1 MDYTQILYSVSDH
14 IATITLHRPERM
26 NAFTTVMAAELEN
39 AFQCADAD
47 DDVRAIVFTG
57 AGRAFC
63 AGADLSMGAD
73 AFNYD
78 DAESRHDDAESKAGE
93 DLQRIRDTGGVVSLS
108 MYECRK
114 PIICAINGAA
124 VGIGATM
131 SLAAD
136 IRIASEKAKFGFV
149 FARRGIVP
157 EAASSWFLPRIVGM
171 SQALEW
177 MLTGRL
183 FDAAEAKAGN
193 LVKSVL
199 PEEEVLPAA
208 LALAHEIADNTSAVS
223 VALIRQM
230 LWRLSAADHPIEAHK
245 IDSRGVYYSGK
256 SADAREGVMSFL
268 EKRPAVF
275 PDKVSADM
283 PAFYPWWK
291 PRHFE

>member
-1 MDYTQILYSVSDH
+1 MEYTQILYSVTDH
-14 IATITLHRPERM
+14 VATITLNRPDRM
-26 NAFTTVMAAELEN
+26 NAFTVTMAYELEN
-39 AFQCADAD
+39 AFQRADAE

-57 AGRAFC
+57 SGKAFC

-78 DAESRHDDAESKAGE
+78 DTKEGE
-93 DLQRIRDTGGVVSLS
+93 DLDRIRDTGGVVSLA

-136 IRIASEKAKFGFV
+136 IRLCSEKAKFGFV

-193 LVKSVL
+193 LVKNVL
-199 PEEEVLPAA
+199 PDAELLPAA

-230 LWRLSAADHPIEAHK
+230 LWRLSAADHPVEAHK
-245 IDSRGVYYSGK
+245 IDSRGVYYTGK

-268 EKRPAVF
+268 EKRPAAF
-275 PDKVSADM
+275 PDKVSQNM
-283 PAFYPWWK
+283 PGFYPWWK
-291 PRHFE
+291 PRKFE

>member
-1 MDYTQILYSVSDH
+1 MEYTQILYSVTDH
-14 IATITLHRPERM
+14 VATITLNRPERM
-26 NAFTTVMAAELEN
+26 NAFTTTMAYELEN
-39 AFQCADAD
+39 AFQRADGE
-47 DDVRAIVFTG
+47 DDVRAIIFTG
-57 AGRAFC
+57 SGKAFC

-78 DAESRHDDAESKAGE
+78 DTKEGE
-93 DLQRIRDTGGVVSLS
+93 DLERIRDTGGVVSLA

-136 IRIASEKAKFGFV
+136 IRLCSEKAKFGFV

-177 MLTGRL
+177 MLTGRV

-193 LVKSVL
+193 LVKNVL
-199 PEEEVLPAA
+199 PEAELMPAA
-208 LALAHEIADNTSAVS
+208 LTLAHEIADNTSAVS

-230 LWRLSAADHPIEAHK
+230 LWRLSAADHPVEAHK
-245 IDSRGVYYSGK
+245 IDSRGVYYTGK

-268 EKRPAVF
+268 EKRPAAF
-275 PDKVSADM
+275 PDKVSENM
-283 PAFYPWWK
+283 PRFYPWWK
-291 PRHFE
+291 PRKFE

>member
-1 MDYTQILYSVSDH
+1 MDYTQILYSVTDH
-14 IATITLHRPERM
+14 VATITLNRPDKM
-26 NAFTTVMAAELEN
+26 NAFTVTMAFELEN
-39 AFQCADAD
+39 AFQRADAD
-47 DDVRAIVFTG
+47 DEVRAVIFTG
-57 AGRAFC
+57 SGKAFC

-78 DAESRHDDAESKAGE
+78 DTKEGE
-93 DLQRIRDTGGVVSLS
+93 DLERIRDTGGVVSLA

-136 IRIASEKAKFGFV
+136 IRLCSEKAKFGFV

-193 LVKSVL
+193 LVKNVL
-199 PEEEVLPAA
+199 PEAELIPAA
-208 LALAHEIADNTSAVS
+208 LALAREIADNTSAVS

-230 LWRLSAADHPIEAHK
+230 LWRLSAADHPVEAHK
-245 IDSRGVYYSGK
+245 IDSRGVYYTGK
-256 SADAREGVMSFL
+256 SADAREGVVSFL
-268 EKRPAVF
+268 EKRPAAF
-275 PDKVSADM
+275 PDKVSQNM

-291 PRHFE
+291 PRKFE

>member
-1 MDYTQILYSVSDH
+1 MEYTQILYSVTDH
-14 IATITLHRPERM
+14 VATITLHRPERM
-26 NAFTTVMAAELEN
+26 NAFTVTMSAELEN
-39 AFQCADAD
+39 AFQRADAD
-47 DDVRAIVFTG
+47 DEVRAIIFTG
-57 AGRAFC
+57 SGKAFC
-63 AGADLSMGAD
+63 AGADLTMGAA

-78 DAESRHDDAESKAGE
+78 DTKNDDTKNDNREGE
-93 DLQRIRDTGGVVSLS
+93 DLERIRDTGGVVTLA

-136 IRIASEKAKFGFV
+136 IRLCSEKAKFGFV

-157 EAASSWFLPRIVGM
+157 EAASSWFLPRVVGM

-183 FDAAEAKAGN
+183 FDAAEAKAGH
-193 LVKSVL
+193 LVKAVL
-199 PEEEVLPAA
+199 SDDALMPAA
-208 LALAHEIADNTSAVS
+208 LTLAHEIADNTSAVS
-223 VALIRQM
+223 VALIRHM
-230 LWRLSAADHPIEAHK
+230 LWRLSAADHPVAAHN
-245 IDSRGVYYSGK
+245 IDSRGVYYTGK

-275 PDKVSADM
+275 ADKVSVNM

-291 PRHFE
+291 PRTFE

>member
-1 MDYTQILYSVSDH
+1 MEYTQILYSVTDH
-14 IATITLHRPERM
+14 VATITLHRPERM
-26 NAFTTVMAAELEN
+26 NAFTVTMAFELEN
-39 AFQCADAD
+39 AFQRADLD
-47 DDVRAIVFTG
+47 DDVRAVVFTG
-57 AGRAFC
+57 SGKAFC

-78 DAESRHDDAESKAGE
+78 DTKEGE
-93 DLQRIRDTGGVVSLS
+93 DLERIRDTGGVVSLA

-136 IRIASEKAKFGFV
+136 IRLCSEKSKFGFV

-183 FDAAEAKAGN
+183 FDANEAKAGN
-193 LVKSVL
+193 LVKNVL
-199 PEEEVLPAA
+199 PDAELMPAA

-230 LWRLSAADHPIEAHK
+230 LWRLSAADHPVEAHK
-245 IDSRGVYYSGK
+245 IDSRGVYYTGK
-256 SADAREGVMSFL
+256 SADAKEGVMSFL
-268 EKRPAVF
+268 EKRPAAF
-275 PDKVSADM
+275 PDKVTQNM
-283 PAFYPWWK
+283 PSFYPWWQ
-291 PRHFE
+291 PRKFE

>member
-1 MDYTQILYSVSDH
+1 MDYTQILYSVADRV
-14 IATITLHRPERM
+14 ATITLNRPDRM
-26 NAFTTVMAAELEN
+26 NAFTVTMAYELET
-39 AFQCADAD
+39 AFKQADAD
-47 DDVRAIVFTG
+47 DDVRAVVFTG

-63 AGADLSMGAD
+63 AGADLAMGSD

-78 DAESRHDDAESKAGE
+78 ETKKQDETQEVE
-93 DLQRIRDTGGVVSLS
+93 DLARIRDTGGVVTLA
-108 MYECRK
+108 MYDCRK

-136 IRIASEKAKFGFV
+136 VRLASEKAKFGFV

-177 MLTGRL
+177 MLTGRV
-183 FDAAEAKAGN
+183 FDAAEAKAGQ

-199 PEEEVLPAA
+199 PEGEVLPAA
-208 LALAHEIADNTSAVS
+208 IALAREIADNTSAVS

-230 LWRLSAADHPIEAHK
+230 LWRLSAADDPVEAHK
-245 IDSRGVYYSGK
+245 IDSRGVYYTGK
-256 SADAREGVMSFL
+256 SADAKEGVMSFL

-275 PDKVSADM
+275 ADKVSQDM
-283 PAFYPWWK
+283 PAFYPWWT
-291 PRHFE
+291 PRQFE